1 MRGYN
6 SLKIRPV
13 KSISAV
19 KGSVCLSRSGISFL
33 MQLVAYLIVFLS
45 SNSCII
51 FLTINLNKGMLYG
64 HYTVKIKISS
74 YILYEIRVGK
84 SFFYNQSSF
93 LFVIFVIR
101 EAKNAHKCILSGYC

>member
-6 SLKIRPV
+6 SLKISPD

-19 KGSVCLSRSGISFL
+19 KGSVYLSISGISFL

-51 FLTINLNKGMLYG
+51 FLTINLNKG
-64 HYTVKIKISS
+64 
-74 YILYEIRVGK
+74 IL
-84 SFFYNQSSF
+84 
-93 LFVIFVIR
+93 
-101 EAKNAHKCILSGYC
+101 